1 MNDLVVITADVDIEA
16 SVRTIL
22 ERTHS
27 LGIRQLST
35 EFLRH
40 PGHDPGVFSSGAELA
55 RNSAATASNAL
66 LVLDMA
72 WDGNPHTDP
81 ADLEADLEAQLHPIW
96 DDRAKV
102 IAIQPEVEVWAWSRS
117 PHVATQL
124 GWDSADDLKLFLETG
139 GHWPANAAKP
149 PDPKAALEAAA
160 RQQRTILSS
169 AVFRAILTRV
179 SLANCSDTAFH
190 RLRDW
195 LRIRFPA

>member
-16 SVRTIL
+16 SVRAIL
-22 ERTHS
+22 GRTQS
-27 LGIRQLST
+27 LGIRHLST

-40 PGHDPGVFSSGAELA
+40 PGHDPGVYSSGAELA
-55 RNSAATASNAL
+55 RNSSTTASHAL

-72 WDGNPHTDP
+72 WDGNPYADP
-81 ADLEADLEAQLHPIW
+81 ADLEAALEAQLHPIW
-96 DDRAKV
+96 DDRAKA

-124 GWDSADDLKLFLETG
+124 GWASADDLRSFLEDG
-139 GHWPANAAKP
+139 GHWPANTTKP

-160 RQQRTILSS
+160 RKQRTVLSS
-169 AVFRAILTRV
+169 AVFREILTQV
-179 SLANCSDTAFH
+179 SLANCSDAAFN

-195 LRIRFPA
+195 LRLRFPA